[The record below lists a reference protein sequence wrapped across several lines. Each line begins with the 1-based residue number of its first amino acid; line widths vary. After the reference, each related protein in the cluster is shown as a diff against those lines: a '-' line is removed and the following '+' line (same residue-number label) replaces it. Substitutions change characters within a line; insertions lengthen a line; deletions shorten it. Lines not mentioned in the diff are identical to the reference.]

1 MTFDPYLFLLLGAA
15 FSAAVLECDYNRSPP
30 LASFEFLDDRY
41 DDFVAR
47 SIVSEASRKALAG
60 TGRRSCTTF
69 KVLT

>member
-1 MTFDPYLFLLLGAA
+1 MYIAFDLYLFLLLGAA
-15 FSAAVLECDYNRSPP
+15 FSAAVLEAPP

-60 TGRRSCTTF
+60 TGRRSNTTF
-69 KVLT
+69 KV